1 MVHEEQEARE
11 VAVYDSHLIS
21 WVWQF
26 VKPYQHL
33 FWISVLLM
41 PLNSVFALTQPYIV
55 KLTIDIFLAHRK
67 VVPPRWLTPLIARV
81 APNHGLFVM
90 GALYLLL
97 VVGEFATFYGQ
108 FYLTMMVAQYSL
120 SDLRLALFQRVE
132 QLPMAF
138 FDRTPIG
145 RLVSRISTDID
156 AINDMFASGSLTIF
170 IDFLTLIGIA
180 VIMFMLNA
188 RLALWAFCAIP
199 PLFLIIN
206 FFRVR
211 ARVVYRQ
218 IRDSLAAVNAYL
230 SESINGIAVI
240 QLFTREAVSASEFD
254 VLNKKSRDVQVLANI
269 YEAGLF
275 SSVESLSAITVAVI
289 LWFGGGDVIRHA
301 ITIGTLFA
309 FIDYTQRFFGP
320 LREISNKY
328 TTLQSALAAVDK
340 IERLMMEPV
349 TIASPAKPKSTGA
362 RGGAVVFEQVNFEY
376 RKGEPVLKDL
386 SFSVEPGQ
394 KIAIVGPTGSG
405 KTTIMKLLNRF
416 YDVTSG
422 RILVDGVDVREW
434 DLTALR
440 RAIGLVQ
447 QDVFLFAGDIMEN
460 VRLGRADLSEEGVR
474 QALARAQALRFVERL
489 PAGLAQQ
496 ISERGANLSSGQ
508 RQLLS
513 FARALAYD
521 PKILVMDE
529 ATSSVDS
536 ETERLIQIALNELL
550 ADRTALVI
558 AHRLSTIERADRIMV
573 LGGGVLRESGT
584 HDELLKLRGLYYRL
598 FELQYAVVAE
608 PAREA
613 VD

>member
-1 MVHEEQEARE
+1 M
-11 VAVYDSHLIS
+11 
-21 WVWQF
+21 
-26 VKPYQHL
+26 
-33 FWISVLLM
+33 
-41 PLNSVFALTQPYIV
+41 
-55 KLTIDIFLAHRK
+55 
-67 VVPPRWLTPLIARV
+67 
-81 APNHGLFVM
+81 
-90 GALYLLL
+90 
-97 VVGEFATFYGQ
+97 
-108 FYLTMMVAQYSL
+108 
-120 SDLRLALFQRVE
+120 
-132 QLPMAF
+132 
-138 FDRTPIG
+138 
-145 RLVSRISTDID
+145 
-156 AINDMFASGSLTIF
+156 
-170 IDFLTLIGIA
+170 
-180 VIMFMLNA
+180 
-188 RLALWAFCAIP
+188 
-199 PLFLIIN
+199 
-206 FFRVR
+206 
-211 ARVVYRQ
+211 
-218 IRDSLAAVNAYL
+218 
-230 SESINGIAVI
+230 AVI
-240 QLFTREAVSASEFD
+240 QLFTREDVSAREFD
-254 VLNKKSRDVQVLANI
+254 VLNVKSRDVQMLANI

-340 IERLMMEPV
+340 IERLMLEPV
-349 TIASPAKPKSTGA
+349 TIASPAQPKRTPTRSGS
-362 RGGAVVFEQVNFEY
+362 VVFEHVNFEY

-447 QDVFLFAGDIMEN
+447 QDVFLFAGDVMEN

-489 PAGLAQQ
+489 PSGLAQE

-550 ADRTALVI
+550 TDRTALVI
-558 AHRLSTIERADRIMV
+558 AHRLSTIERADRILV
-573 LGGGVLRESGT
+573 LAGGALRESGT

-598 FELQYAVVAE
+598 FELQYAAIQE
-608 PAREA
+608 PVREA

>member
-1 MVHEEQEARE
+1 MVHEEQQARE
-11 VAVYDSHLIS
+11 VQVYDSHLIK

-33 FWISVLLM
+33 FWLSVLLM
-41 PLNSVFALTQPYIV
+41 PLNSVFALAQPYIV

-67 VVPPRWLTPLIARV
+67 VTPPRWLTPMIAKV

-90 GALYLLL
+90 GALYLVL
-97 VVGEFATFYGQ
+97 VLGEFATFYGQ

-156 AINDMFASGSLTIF
+156 AINEMFASGSLTIF

-180 VIMFMLNA
+180 VIMFMLNP
-188 RLALWAFCAIP
+188 RLALWAFLAIP

-211 ARVVYRQ
+211 ARVVYRE
-218 IRDSLAAVNAYL
+218 IRDRLAAVNAYL
-230 SESINGIAVI
+230 SESINGMAVI
-240 QLFTREAVSASEFD
+240 QLFTREDVSAREFD
-254 VLNKKSRDVQVLANI
+254 VLNKKSRDVQMLANI

-289 LWFGGGDVIRHA
+289 LWFGGGDVIRQA
-301 ITIGTLFA
+301 ISIGTLVA
-309 FIDYTQRFFGP
+309 FIDYAQRFFGP
-320 LREISNKY
+320 LREISGKY

-340 IERLMMEPV
+340 IERLMIEPI
-349 TIASPAKPKSTGA
+349 TIASPAKPKSA
-362 RGGAVVFEQVNFEY
+362 VAHGGSIVFEHVNFEY

-394 KIAIVGPTGSG
+394 KIALVGPTGSG
-405 KTTIMKLLNRF
+405 KTTVMKLLNRF

-447 QDVFLFAGDIMEN
+447 QDVFLFAGDITEN

-496 ISERGANLSSGQ
+496 VSERGANLSSGQ

-513 FARALAYD
+513 FARALAYN
-521 PKILVMDE
+521 PRILVMDE

-573 LGGGVLRESGT
+573 LAGGVMRESGT
-584 HDELLKLRGLYYRL
+584 HDELLELRGLYYRL
-598 FELQYAVVAE
+598 FELQYATIPE